1 MAKALRRIL
10 TIIIVLY
17 LILVSFSVGYAANF
31 QNYHVT
37 ETQEVPEP
45 IEVPV
50 NPERVTLNADRV
62 SFNDETGNALAE
74 GGAVLTYNDTTIMA
88 ERIEYNADTQKV
100 HAMPLPG
107 EQILLKHG
115 SRTLKGDQIE
125 YDLNTKEGILTGA
138 LTKVGVG
145 DNGGVLY
152 VYGSEIDVMP
162 WELAQ
167 ERGLVKGTAEDYI
180 IQWRN
185 VVLTTCALEHPH
197 YRLESKTI
205 SFIPGKKVIA
215 KRPRVYLGN
224 TYLFTSPMDYVVQL
238 KRKSVNYSFLPYFQK
253 SSSKGAGGG
262 ITGTIG
268 WDTGSI
274 SLGTT
279 WFNKSGW
286 EFMFEIEQELNKN
299 FRILAGVEYS
309 WDDAWDE
316 RVWRPHATLFYQAK
330 EYGWE
335 ARLRWTHNEYIED
348 QKDSNS
354 EFKGRLDRRPEF
366 IVYAPWFKSS
376 LYSWMRIYAAYGS
389 FKEKIYGGGEGDVTA
404 RYGIG
409 LRSYFE
415 KALDD
420 RGNIELFSDT
430 TGEAWFYDR
439 ENADHEVIHS
449 FTGLR
454 YKLGSVEMGTAYES
468 QKVWGE
474 SAMHWDQYK
483 KRKRIH
489 QKIRVPLGKEVAT
502 VFRGSYDL
510 DESMIDEMNY
520 SLRWE
525 TDCMIWDLHYK
536 DDRTSGGDD
545 KIGLTISLN
554 AFPNSKASF
563 GQKLDVDPFL
573 RPADVPGKN
582 YLQKE

>member
-10 TIIIVLY
+10 TVIIVLY
-17 LILVSFSVGYAANF
+17 LILVSFSVVYAANF
-31 QNYHVT
+31 QNYSVK
-37 ETQEVPEP
+37 ETQESLTPEP
-45 IEVPV
+45 VVNDVPV
-50 NPERVTLNADRV
+50 NPEQVILNADRV

-74 GGAVLTYNDTTIMA
+74 GGAVLTYNGTTITA

-100 HAMPLPG
+100 RAMPLPG
-107 EQILLKHG
+107 EQVLLSHG
-115 SRTLKGDQIE
+115 NRTLKGDQIE

-138 LTKVGVG
+138 ITKVGVG
-145 DNGGVLY
+145 DDGGVLY
-152 VYGSEIDVMP
+152 VYGSEIDVIP
-162 WELAQ
+162 WDLAQ
-167 ERGLVKGTAEDYI
+167 ERGLVKGGVEDYMV
-180 IQWRN
+180 QWNN
-185 VVLTTCALEHPH
+185 VVMTTCELDHPH

-215 KRPRVYLGN
+215 KSPKIYLGN
-224 TYLFTSPMDYVVQL
+224 TYLFKSPVDYVVQL
-238 KRKSVNYSFLPYFQK
+238 KRRAVTYSFLPYFQK

-268 WDTGSI
+268 WDTGSV

-286 EFMFEIEQELNKN
+286 EFMFELNQELSSK
-299 FRILAGVEYS
+299 FSITAGVEHS
-309 WDDAWDE
+309 WDDLWQDK
-316 RVWRPHATLFYQAK
+316 VWRPYASLNYQDK
-330 EYGWE
+330 PYGWE
-335 ARLRWTHNEYIED
+335 ARLRWTHNEYIDD

-354 EFKGRLDRRPEF
+354 EFKGRLDRQPEF
-366 IVYAPWFKSS
+366 TVYTPWFKSS
-376 LYSWMRIYAAYGS
+376 SYSWMRFYAAYGS
-389 FKEKIYGGGEGDVTA
+389 YKENVYGFPESSSIS
-404 RYGIG
+404 RYGLG
-409 LRSYFE
+409 VRSYFE

-420 RGNIELFSDT
+420 AGRLELFSNT
-430 TGEAWFYDR
+430 TGEAWFYNK

-454 YKLGSVEMGTAYES
+454 YKLGALDMGTAYEN

-483 KRKRIH
+483 KRERIH
-489 QKIRVPLGKEVAT
+489 QKIRLPLGREVAT

-510 DESMIDEMNY
+510 DESMLDEMNY

-525 TDCMIWDLHYK
+525 TDCMTWDLHYK

-554 AFPNSKASF
+554 AFPESKASF
-563 GQKLDVDPFL
+563 GQKVDVDPFL
-573 RPADVPGKN
+573 KPSDVPNK
-582 YLQKE
+582 